1 MRTYLYAALARFE
14 GGGTTSGVLTSASAM
29 SVTSG
34 ERAVLDVTYSRSGAA
49 TALR

>member
-1 MRTYLYAALARFE
+1 MDSCLVGAAAGGESLARFE

-34 ERAVLDVTYSRSGAA
+34 ERAVLDSIS
-49 TALR
+49 